1 MGVSGFGVAGFRI
14 QGFTVSGFGVSG
26 FGFWLRGFWVWGQG
40 FLGLGSLRLKV
51 SGFGRC
57 LACQLL
63 ITNLAGPVHNLF
75 CNPPPPPPTRPRQT
89 HSLPVSGSAL
99 FRLHVL
105 YANLLDF
112 RGGLDRPSEGS
123 GLLLK
128 SPPPLEGI
136 FFRSFAVVPCFVICF
151 FFFSFLFRY
160 TKESS
165 V

>member
-1 MGVSGFGVAGFRI
+1 MGPGFLGFGVAAFE
-14 QGFTVSGFGVSG
+14 
-26 FGFWLRGFWVWGQG
+26 GFWIWALP
-40 FLGLGSLRLKV
+40 
-51 SGFGRC
+51 C
-57 LACQLL
+57 LSVA
-63 ITNLAGPVHNLF
+63 HNKPCRTRPQSVLQ
-75 CNPPPPPPTRPRQT
+75 PPAPPPPPTRPRQT